1 MKLFYNAKFYSMHK
15 GGEFFSA
22 LLVDDFGNIKETFQ
36 AEPEIRNVEKIDL
49 NGAFTYPGFIDT
61 HTHSFEG
68 GLYSL
73 GADLEKAVTLEDVF
87 SILSETEPV
96 SGKIFAFRFDERLVK
111 EKRFPTASELDKVF
125 PETPVILR
133 RVDGHSSVINT
144 KAAKSIDWDTLLPG
158 NFNGYLSQRK
168 NGKAANWF
176 HRNFDDE
183 SILKIYH
190 KAANIA
196 VNTGHTTIHT
206 MIGDGLSNIKHYK
219 LVKDNLHQFPVEF
232 ILYPQITDVTKALEI
247 SSPRIGGCV
256 LADGSFGSHTAAL
269 LEPYN
274 DEPGNYGTLYRSNK
288 SWTNFIQ
295 DAHKNNLQVAVHCIG
310 DAAISQ
316 IVAIYEKVQKENPKD
331 LRHAIIHNELTTEDI
346 LDREKTAKVSV
357 IMQPM
362 FDRLWAIPGGLYE
375 NRLGKERTLRT
386 TRLASIYK
394 RGILLTGSSDW
405 YITEMNALKGIDAAT
420 RIHNKNER
428 LSAYQA
434 VEIYTKNA
442 AALSFDEDR
451 LGTLKVGRQADFI
464 CLHDDIF
471 TSGSIAE
478 IQINDVIKKGCI
490 KMHNES
496 SLHE

>member
-1 MKLFYNAKFYSMHK
+1 MKLFYNAKFYSIHK

-36 AEPEIRNVEKIDL
+36 ADPEIRNVEKIDL
-49 NGAFTYPGFIDT
+49 NGTFTYPGFIDT

-87 SILSETEPV
+87 SILSETEAV

-111 EKRFPTASELDKVF
+111 EKRFPTAFELDKVF

-133 RVDGHSSVINT
+133 RVDGHSCVINT

-176 HRNFDDE
+176 HRNLDNE
-183 SILKIYH
+183 SILNIYH

-219 LVKDNLHQFPVEF
+219 LIKDNLHQFPVEF

-256 LADGSFGSHTAAL
+256 LADGSFG
-269 LEPYN
+269 
-274 DEPGNYGTLYRSNK
+274 
-288 SWTNFIQ
+288 
-295 DAHKNNLQVAVHCIG
+295 
-310 DAAISQ
+310 
-316 IVAIYEKVQKENPKD
+316 
-331 LRHAIIHNELTTEDI
+331 
-346 LDREKTAKVSV
+346 
-357 IMQPM
+357 
-362 FDRLWAIPGGLYE
+362 
-375 NRLGKERTLRT
+375 
-386 TRLASIYK
+386 
-394 RGILLTGSSDW
+394 
-405 YITEMNALKGIDAAT
+405 
-420 RIHNKNER
+420 
-428 LSAYQA
+428 
-434 VEIYTKNA
+434 
-442 AALSFDEDR
+442 
-451 LGTLKVGRQADFI
+451 
-464 CLHDDIF
+464 
-471 TSGSIAE
+471 
-478 IQINDVIKKGCI
+478 
-490 KMHNES
+490 
-496 SLHE
+496 